1 MIFYNAVGIVSLMKI
16 TSVKEVFKDHRDDI
30 HFVIESALG
39 KTMTKA
45 IADTL
50 GLRKVNKVKKIYDN
64 WVKERTNR

>member
-1 MIFYNAVGIVSLMKI
+1 MIFYKAIGIVSLMKI

-30 HFVIESALG
+30 HFVVESALG
-39 KTMTKA
+39 KTMTNS

-50 GLRKVNKVKKIYDN
+50 RLKKINKVKRTYDN

>member
-1 MIFYNAVGIVSLMKI
+1 MKI

-30 HFVIESALG
+30 YFVIESALG
-39 KTMTKA
+39 KTMTNS

-50 GLRKVNKVKKIYDN
+50 RLKKINKVKRTYDN